1 MHLKLS
7 GKIRAKMSLAV
18 IFMLIELYR
27 WFYVVFVL
35 IFILPDFTA
44 IIMEHFGFHTHTK
57 S

>member
-18 IFMLIELYR
+18 ISMLIELYR